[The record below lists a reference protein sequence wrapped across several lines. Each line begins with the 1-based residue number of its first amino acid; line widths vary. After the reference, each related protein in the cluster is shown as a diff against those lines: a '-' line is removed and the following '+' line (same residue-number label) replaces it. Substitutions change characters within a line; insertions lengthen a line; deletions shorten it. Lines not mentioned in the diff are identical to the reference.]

1 MRKQQVRTR
10 AEDRGFHTA
19 GEGSEWPLRVP
30 IVSLTPAQ
38 AAALT
43 ARSEV
48 GEPCRGS
55 AGTASLQNPTSGV
68 TTTQQAGGTPEEAA
82 KQKPRPLLPGA
93 PLEAPSHP
101 GPALIFNSEDK
112 AGQRKRSGGPA
123 GTASQEGQ
131 ACSRCRS
138 PRPGPGTEQRRR
150 LPWLSQRP
158 ISAARLRGRGR
169 SSMARAFGARRDQAS
184 PSSLTRTRQRSTAHS
199 QPGRTGVT
207 QAPVAAASWN
217 HGSQTSASRGKVQAW
232 ARQPWEGA

>member
-10 AEDRGFHTA
+10 AEDSGFHTA

-38 AAALT
+38 RAALT

-93 PLEAPSHP
+93 PPEAPWARINIQQRGQSWTKEAEWWPSRDGLPGGPGLLPMQEPKARPWDRAAETAAVAEPAAHQHSPLPGTGTQQHGQGLRGQKGPGVPLKPHMATPALDSTQPAGKDRRHP
-101 GPALIFNSEDK
+101 GP
-112 AGQRKRSGGPA
+112 
-123 GTASQEGQ
+123 
-131 ACSRCRS
+131 CRRGFLE
-138 PRPGPGTEQRRR
+138 PREP
-150 LPWLSQRP
+150 
-158 ISAARLRGRGR
+158 
-169 SSMARAFGARRDQAS
+169 
-184 PSSLTRTRQRSTAHS
+184 
-199 QPGRTGVT
+199 
-207 QAPVAAASWN
+207 N
-217 HGSQTSASRGKVQAW
+217 
-232 ARQPWEGA
+232 

>member
-10 AEDRGFHTA
+10 AEDSGFHTA

-38 AAALT
+38 RAALT

-93 PLEAPSHP
+93 PPEAPSHP

-138 PRPGPGTEQRRR
+138 PKPGPGTEQRRW

-158 ISAARLRGRGR
+158 ISAARSPPPGTGTQQHGQGLRGQKGPGVPLKPHTATPALDSTQPAGKDRRHPGPCRRGFLEPR
-169 SSMARAFGARRDQAS
+169 E
-184 PSSLTRTRQRSTAHS
+184 P
-199 QPGRTGVT
+199 
-207 QAPVAAASWN
+207 N
-217 HGSQTSASRGKVQAW
+217 
-232 ARQPWEGA
+232 